1 MFTLV
6 LARLEKMI
14 NAYLKLD
21 SDSVQQLSHLKN
33 KIIKIRI
40 TDWNTEFFILLTK
53 KGLQLTASSNKE
65 ADIIIYGT
73 LLNLFKICCAK
84 KDSSA
89 TLFKNRVEINGDTHV
104 GEQILKILINV
115 EIDWEE
121 HLSKI
126 TGDILAHQVG
136 IHIRRIA
143 NFGKFIL
150 KTLRMNIQD
159 YLQNESQ
166 VTPSSEEVESLTRSI
181 TDLRYSV
188 DRAESQVLSL
198 LTKKKRDQ
206 QHETASSISSIHSN

>member
-1 MFTLV
+1 
-6 LARLEKMI
+6 MI

>member
-40 TDWNTEFFILLTK
+40 IDWNTEFFILLTK

-73 LLNLFKICCAK
+73 LLNLFKICFA
-84 KDSSA
+84 KDSSV
-89 TLFKNRVEINGDTHV
+89 TLFKNRVEISGDTRV

-126 TGDILAHQVG
+126 TGDILAHQAG
-136 IHIRRIA
+136 IHIRRIT

-150 KTLRMNIQD
+150 KTLRTNIQD

-166 VTPSSEEVESLTRSI
+166 VIPSSEEAESLTRSI
-181 TDLRYSV
+181 TDLQYSV
-188 DRAESQVLSL
+188 DRAESQALSL
-198 LTKKKRDQ
+198 LTKRKRNQ
-206 QHETASSISSIHSN
+206 QHEKASSISSIYSN